1 MSSDVTRE
9 VELPASPDEVWE
21 QVADSDRLG
30 EWLEAD
36 VELDPRPGGS
46 GSFRF
51 ADGEVRRAMVRD
63 VEPGR
68 RLAFTWWPLT
78 GEDVGRSTSVTIT
91 IQPTDT
97 GSRLRLVET
106 ARARARAVA
115 GAVA

>member
-9 VELPASPDEVWE
+9 VELPASPDEVWD

-36 VELDPRPGGS
+36 VELDPRPGGT
-46 GSFRF
+46 GSFHF
-51 ADGEVRRAMVRD
+51 ADGEVRRALVRD

-78 GEDVGRSTSVTIT
+78 GEEVGRATTVTIT
-91 IQPTDT
+91 IEPLDA
-97 GSRLRLVET
+97 GSRLRLVESP
-106 ARARARAVA
+106 RARARAVA
-115 GAVA
+115 VA